1 MSASTSTGV
10 WWTLAG
16 MGALMVTK
24 AYLDR
29 KRTIDFHDKTVVIT
43 GGARGLGLVLA
54 RQFAKAGAHVAICAR
69 DQAELD
75 RAQADLRMRGTDIFT
90 YACDI
95 TDKSQVQAFMRAVEQ
110 VLGPVDI
117 LVNNAGTIIVSP
129 LENTT
134 EEDFREAMEV
144 NFWSAFHTVNAVLP
158 QMRARKSGRIVNIT
172 SFGGKIAVPHLSPY
186 SVSKFAFVG
195 YSEGLRS
202 ELIKDGIYVTTIC
215 PGLIRTGS
223 PRNAI
228 FKGQNEKEYTVF
240 KLSDSIPLFTIAADN
255 CARQIL
261 AACRVG
267 EAERII
273 TLPAKIATALH
284 GIAPGLITDT
294 LAFANGFLP
303 DPGGIGEQRATGK
316 DSETWLSDSVLA
328 HLTDEAA
335 KANNEIG

>member
-1 MSASTSTGV
+1 MNAATNKGL
-10 WWTLAG
+10 WWSLAG
-16 MGALMVTK
+16 LGALVATK
-24 AYLDR
+24 AFLDR

-43 GGARGLGLVLA
+43 GGSRGLGLVLT
-54 RQFAKAGAHVAICAR
+54 RQFASAGANVAICAR

-75 RAQADLRMRGTDIFT
+75 RAKDDLRRRGTDIFT

-95 TDKSQVQAFMRAVEQ
+95 SDKEQVQAFLSTVEQ
-110 VLGPVDI
+110 VFGPVDI
-117 LVNNAGTIIVSP
+117 LVNNAGNIIVSP

-134 EEDFREAMEV
+134 EEDFREAMET
-144 NFWSAFHTVNAVLP
+144 NFWSAFHTINTVLP
-158 QMRARKSGRIVNIT
+158 GMKARQFGRIVNIT
-172 SFGGKIAVPHLSPY
+172 SFGGKVAVPHLSPY

-202 ELIKDGIYVTTIC
+202 ELLKDGIYVTTIC

-240 KLSDSIPLFTIAADN
+240 KLSDSIPLFTIAADD

-261 AACRVG
+261 DACRVG

-273 TLPAKIATALH
+273 TLPAKLATALH

-294 LAFANGFLP
+294 LGFANMLLP
-303 DPGGIGEQRATGK
+303 NPGGIGNQQKLGK
-316 DSETWLSDSVLA
+316 DSETRLSDSM
-328 HLTDEAA
+328 LTNLTNEAA
-335 KANNEIG
+335 EANNEMG

>member
-1 MSASTSTGV
+1 MSTSTSTNI

-16 MGALMVTK
+16 IGALMATK
-24 AYLDR
+24 AFLDR

-43 GGARGLGLVLA
+43 GGSRGLGLVLT
-54 RQFAKAGAHVAICAR
+54 RQFAQAGANVAICAR
-69 DQAELD
+69 DQAELN
-75 RAQADLRMRGTDIFT
+75 RAKDNLRMQGSDIFT

-95 TDKSQVQAFMRAVEQ
+95 TDKTQVNEFIQAVEQ
-110 VLGPVDI
+110 GFGPVDI
-117 LVNNAGTIIVSP
+117 LVNNAGIISVSP
-129 LENTT
+129 LKNTT
-134 EEDFREAMEV
+134 EEDFREAMES
-144 NFWSAFHTVNAVLP
+144 NFWAAFQTINAVLP
-158 QMRARKSGRIVNIT
+158 QMRTRKSGRIVNIT
-172 SFGGKIAVPHLSPY
+172 SFGGKVAVPHLGPY

-202 ELIKDGIYVTTIC
+202 ELLQDGIYVTTIC

-240 KLSDSIPLFTIAADN
+240 KLSDSIPLFTIAAED

-273 TLPAKIATALH
+273 TLPAKLATALH

-294 LAFANGFLP
+294 LGFLNSFLP
-303 DPGGIGEQRATGK
+303 NPGGIGEQQMAGK
-316 DSETWLSDSVLA
+316 DSETWLSSSVLA
-328 HLTDEAA
+328 HLTDQAA
-335 KANNEIG
+335 EANNEME